1 MKAVIKMRWLLLI
14 LWIAAAVGL
23 MLVAPNMGDLVREKG
38 QLKVPEG
45 YSSTIASEIL
55 SSKSEG
61 SGGALDLVLVFHNAE
76 QLTTADYNEAKAAVQ
91 KLENE
96 KEQLGIKSITSSLVM
111 PELKEQM
118 ESQDH
123 KTIMTLLSVER
134 NNRDVAEIRKALNDA
149 LAQFSIEHYYTG
161 GFLVD
166 EDVVINSEQGL
177 RKTELITVGF
187 ILVILLLVF
196 RSPVTPIVPLITVA
210 LTYLVSQ
217 SVVAFLIDWWNFPVS
232 NFTQIFLVA
241 VLFGIGTDYSILLL
255 SRFKEELSQHDSI
268 LAAIIKTYK
277 TAGKTVFFSAIAA
290 LLGFALIGLA
300 QFKLYQ
306 SAVAVA
312 VGIAFLI
319 IALLTIVPF
328 FMAVLGKYLFWPA
341 KGKLEH
347 KDSKLWGRIGRFAI
361 ARPMVVIALLAVV
374 VVPLLF
380 TYKGELSYNS
390 LNEISDEYES
400 VKGFNI
406 VADSFGP
413 GEVMPSQIVIE
424 HDQRLDTKEGLV
436 FIEKLSREIAR
447 LPEVEKVRSATRP
460 LGDTM
465 EEFQVS
471 SQVEQLD
478 DGLGKGSEG
487 ITAIRDGLKEA
498 NQKLTE
504 SAPQLTEA
512 SAGIGELVNGTTV
525 LKEGVVQLRDGLA
538 QLEQGIRSGAL
549 GANQIKSGL
558 QEAATN
564 GQQLQTSANQL
575 LQGYQQLG
583 GGLSVMSE
591 EYAKLLSGLQE
602 LSATY
607 TSLDTNFSNLLKN
620 HPELGQDRDFLTIQ
634 GTIAGSQQGFAQLT
648 MGLETLNAELSKA
661 NAGMTEANTGFAQI
675 TNGLTAFA
683 QGLQQLDQGMGEL
696 NTGLVSAADGQKQVL
711 SQLPEMITG
720 LDQLIA
726 GQSQAR
732 DGFASFSDQLG
743 QLTDGLAESVDG
755 LTQVADGIRSAQSYL
770 TELSESPDP
779 QLAGWNLPEEA
790 LQHQDFQQVYDQ
802 YMSKDRMVTTLDVI
816 FKDNPYSLEAI
827 HAVGTINDVIQQ
839 TVVGTEYADIH
850 YGIGGITGTF
860 ADLEQISNADYSR
873 TMILMLIGI
882 TIILI
887 ILLRSIVM
895 PLYLIVSL
903 MITYFTSM
911 SIAELIFG
919 SVFNFEGIGW
929 AIPFFGFVIL
939 LALGVDYSIFLMDRF
954 NEHRDLPVEE
964 AIQHAMRK
972 MGTVIISAA
981 VILAGTFAA
990 MMPSGVLSLL
1000 QIATV
1005 MLIGLMLYALVF
1017 LPFFVPVTVKL
1028 FGKYNWWPF
1037 PHRGANNQ
1045 SVENNETT
1053 HASV

>member
-1 MKAVIKMRWLLLI
+1 MKAVIKLRWLLLI
-14 LWIAAAVGL
+14 VWIVGAIGL
-23 MLVAPNMGDLVREKG
+23 TLVAPNMGELVREKG
-38 QLKVPEG
+38 QLKVPDG
-45 YSSTIASEIL
+45 YSSTLASEIL
-55 SSKSEG
+55 NSKNEESEG
-61 SGGALDLVLVFHNAE
+61 FLDLVLVFHNAE
-76 QLTTADYNEAKAAVQ
+76 QLTPRDYSEAKAAVQ
-91 KLENE
+91 KLELE
-96 KEQLGIKSITSSLVM
+96 QDQLGIKSITSSLLT
-111 PELKEQM
+111 PELKDQM

-123 KTIMTLLSVER
+123 KTIITLLSVER
-134 NNRDVAEIRKALNDA
+134 KNRDIAQIRTALQEA
-149 LAQFSIEHYYTG
+149 LQEFKIEHYYTG

-196 RSPVTPIVPLITVA
+196 RSPIAPIVPLITVA

-217 SVVAFLIDWWNFPVS
+217 SVVAFLIDWWSFPVS

-255 SRFKEELSQHDSI
+255 SRFKEELSQHDSVKE
-268 LAAIIKTYK
+268 AIIKTYK

-290 LLGFALIGLA
+290 LLGFSLIGLA

-319 IALLTIVPF
+319 IALLTLVPF
-328 FMAVLGKYLFWPA
+328 FMAVLGKYLFWPT

-347 KDSKLWGRIGRFAI
+347 KESKLWGRIGRFAL
-361 ARPMVVIALLAVV
+361 ARPMVVVALLAVIV
-374 VVPLLF
+374 LPLLF
-380 TYKGELSYNS
+380 SYNGELSYNS

-406 VADSFGP
+406 VAESFGP
-413 GEVMPSQIVIE
+413 GEVMPSKIVIE
-424 HDQRLDTKEGLV
+424 HSEPLDTKEGLIL
-436 FIEKLSREIAR
+436 IEKLSREIAR

-460 LGDTM
+460 LGDEM

-478 DGLGKGSEG
+478 DGLGKGNEG

-498 NQKLTE
+498 NQRLTE

-512 SAGIGELVNGTTV
+512 SAGIGELVNGTTE
-525 LKEGVVQLRDGLA
+525 LKEGVVQLRNGLS
-538 QLEQGIRSGAL
+538 QLEQGIRSGAI
-549 GANQIKSGL
+549 GADQLKAGI
-558 QEAATN
+558 QEASVNAA
-564 GQQLQTSANQL
+564 QLQSSANQL
-575 LQGYQQLG
+575 LLGYQKLS
-583 GGLSVMSE
+583 GGLGVLSE
-591 EYAKLLSGLQE
+591 EYDKLLVGIQE
-602 LSATY
+602 LATAFKA
-607 TSLDTNFSNLLKN
+607 LDTNFANLLKN
-620 HPELGQDRDFLTIQ
+620 HPELQQDLDFLTIQ
-634 GTIAGSQQGFAQLT
+634 GTVTGSQQGFAGLT
-648 MGLETLNAELSKA
+648 MGLEALNAELAKVH
-661 NAGMTEANTGFAQI
+661 AGMTEANAGFAQV
-675 TNGLTAFA
+675 TTGLAAFA
-683 QGLQQLDQGMGEL
+683 QGLEQLESGMGEL
-696 NTGLVSAADGQKQVL
+696 NTGLVRAADGQKQVL
-711 SQLPEMITG
+711 AELPAMIAG

-732 DGFASFSDQLG
+732 DGFVSFSDQLG
-743 QLTDGLAESVDG
+743 ELNSGLADSVDG
-755 LTQVADGIRSAQSYL
+755 LTQVADGIRTAQSYL
-770 TELSESPDP
+770 SELAQSSDP

-790 LQHQDFQQVYDQ
+790 LEHEDFQQIYDL
-802 YMSKDRMVTTLDVI
+802 YMSKDRLVTTINVI

-827 HAVGTINDVIQQ
+827 HAVAAIDDVIQK
-839 TVVGTEYADIH
+839 TVAGTEYSDIR

-887 ILLRSIVM
+887 ILFRSIVM
-895 PLYLIVSL
+895 PLYLVVSL
-903 MITYFTSM
+903 VITYFTSM

-919 SVFNFEGIGW
+919 SVLNFDGIGW

-964 AIQHAMRK
+964 AMQLSMRK

-1017 LPFFVPVTVKL
+1017 LPFFVPVMVKL

-1037 PHRGANNQ
+1037 PHQ
-1045 SVENNETT
+1045 ETNRKEKKGYESIET
-1053 HASV
+1053 SL